1 MTDYLTTGAD
11 LTSVANA
18 IRAKAGTNANLVFP
32 SGFISALGDI
42 DMFINVDNVL
52 ATYSTYA
59 EFTATEDCWVVV
71 HYYGGT
77 IHISINNNS
86 MVTGKVSDSG
96 DMFLPVKKGQTCKI
110 YQTGNASN
118 TGVSAVTVYGIN

>member
-59 EFTATEDCWVVV
+59 EFTATEDC
-71 HYYGGT
+71 
-77 IHISINNNS
+77 
-86 MVTGKVSDSG
+86 
-96 DMFLPVKKGQTCKI
+96 
-110 YQTGNASN
+110 
-118 TGVSAVTVYGIN
+118 